1 MIQLESSVENRKS
14 TLIDL
19 ENILKPMGYVIGGNW
34 EYERG
39 FFDYKIDDQ
48 DGYIFLRVPFYATK
62 GEIGEK
68 GVEVELGRPFLLGH
82 QYEDG
87 LDDQVMGY
95 SATLNQFS
103 EPKDK
108 DASISDKY
116 VEIGK
121 KLVRELEEAL
131 G

>member
-1 MIQLESSVENRKS
+1 MIHLPSSIENTKS
-14 TLIDL
+14 TLIDF
-19 ENILKPMGYVIGGNW
+19 ENKFKPMGYVIGGNW

-39 FFDYKIDDQ
+39 FFDYKIDDNN
-48 DGYIFLRVPFYATK
+48 GYIFLRVPFEATK
-62 GEIGEK
+62 GEVGEK
-68 GVEVELGRPFLLGH
+68 GVEVELGRPFLLAH

-103 EPKDK
+103 EPTDK
-108 DASISDKY
+108 DAKIPEKY
-116 VEIGK
+116 IQIGE

-131 G
+131 R